1 MRIVTLLPSATD
13 MVVALGA
20 SADLV
25 GVSHSCGA
33 NWSHLPA
40 LTSTIVD
47 TSASAAA
54 IDAQV
59 KQAAAPLYHLD
70 IKLLEVL
77 APDVIVSQSLCDVC
91 AVASGDVEAAVAGLS
106 SRPLLVNLAPF
117 RLDDVPQGF
126 VDIGEAIGRP
136 TETAALA
143 DRWATSLA
151 QYRQVASKRLNRPRI
166 AFLDW
171 IDPSFA
177 AGHWI
182 PDMLDLLGC
191 ESVLAQP
198 GEPSHEVDW
207 DRVRT
212 AAPDAIF
219 AASCG
224 QTAGRA
230 EADTIPADL
239 TVTLLDGYEHFS
251 RPSPALLESFAVLE
265 QALHAKGL

>member
-151 QYRQVASKRLNRPRI
+151 RVPASGEQAP
-166 AFLDW
+166 
-171 IDPSFA
+171 
-177 AGHWI
+177 
-182 PDMLDLLGC
+182 
-191 ESVLAQP
+191 QP
-198 GEPSHEVDW
+198 
-207 DRVRT
+207 
-212 AAPDAIF
+212 APD
-219 AASCG
+219 
-224 QTAGRA
+224 RL
-230 EADTIPADL
+230 P
-239 TVTLLDGYEHFS
+239 
-251 RPSPALLESFAVLE
+251 
-265 QALHAKGL
+265 